1 MNRLYS
7 LKRILTF
14 IIAFAVTAGIAGSSY
29 NSSLKI
35 TSADTESSQGEDYS
49 YTDSVADGGQQSDE
63 QTENDDN
70 SQEESTGF
78 DITQYAEQL
87 RELSKKQ
94 TEINEQLDQYDEDI
108 EKSEKKQKLLKEKID
123 SINDE
128 IDVLNSYM
136 TALELQINTN
146 QRNID
151 KKQAEINKAIED
163 FKQRLRA
170 KRIQEGVPAN
180 ASKTVNQVMLDEI
193 RRERALE
200 LYMEGF
206 RCDDLK
212 RWGIAEENL
221 NESRCGAV
229 VGNASYPTAF
239 IDENGNA
246 TSAFNPAIFTKGT
259 EEVETGKG
267 KLPCVVLLK
276 SSDCAFTKGDYLW
289 AIPRN
294 QINLNSN
301 LVQNPGY

>member
-1 MNRLYS
+1 MHW
-7 LKRILTF
+7 
-14 IIAFAVTAGIAGSSY
+14 
-29 NSSLKI
+29 
-35 TSADTESSQGEDYS
+35 
-49 YTDSVADGGQQSDE
+49 QSE
-63 QTENDDN
+63 
-70 SQEESTGF
+70 F
-78 DITQYAEQL
+78 
-87 RELSKKQ
+87 R
-94 TEINEQLDQYDEDI
+94 
-108 EKSEKKQKLLKEKID
+108 KEW
-123 SINDE
+123 
-128 IDVLNSYM
+128 
-136 TALELQINTN
+136 
-146 QRNID
+146 
-151 KKQAEINKAIED
+151 
-163 FKQRLRA
+163 
-170 KRIQEGVPAN
+170 AN